1 MRKSVVFPTSTV
13 DIPTQAAY
21 LLVGQIFFIFIFII
35 LVLKRQ
41 SGCMRPVCLRSSS
54 ELQIS
59 VRTILKDAATLSW
72 PGLVKQVL
80 PSMDS
85 CWLASADGAVA
96 SLSQGEGRT
105 ALQTIVLPRI
115 CSSSNSSSSSSSGA
129 ARSSPCS
136 GAARAARSRSSS
148 LAAHCSSSSNN

>member
-1 MRKSVVFPTSTV
+1 MY
-13 DIPTQAAY
+13 AAC
-21 LLVGQIFFIFIFII
+21 LPQI
-35 LVLKRQ
+35 LVRTADQ
-41 SGCMRPVCLRSSS
+41 RPHYAQGCCHAV
-54 ELQIS
+54 
-59 VRTILKDAATLSW
+59 LSW

-136 GAARAARSRSSS
+136 GAARAARSRRSS
-148 LAAHCSSSSNN
+148 LAAHCSSSSNNQQRSSQKRGSLQQQQQQQQQRTKGQYRDTVHCKN